1 MKPIDLRVEGIRQGA
16 IEVAR
21 NRLMVVMALFA
32 FGFMTL
38 AGKLVTV
45 GVFQADTTAY
55 RQKAN
60 ANTSLLM
67 ARADIVDRNGV
78 ILATNLKTP
87 SLAVLRSG
95 LRSAPEELAPK
106 IAAIFPGIDEEK
118 ALKILS
124 SQRSHSWIK
133 RNLTPKQEFDVKN
146 IGDPGL
152 VTSDAEKRVY
162 PHGRLLSHILGSVD
176 VDNRPSSGVEAFFN
190 DQLIDPT
197 KSEHPLVLSLDI
209 RLQHILNQVLST
221 EKEKFSARGAAGI
234 ILDVTNGE
242 VLALSSLPDF
252 DPNDTSGPQTA
263 DQMNK
268 VLQGVYELGS
278 GFKTF
283 TIASGLE
290 YNVVDLS
297 DEYDATKPVR
307 IGGFTIHDDH
317 PKNDWLNIPEIFVHS
332 SNIGTLKMA
341 QDIGVDRQ
349 KAFFD
354 KLGLFDITGIE
365 VREKSRPLLPAQ
377 WGPTELATTA
387 YGHGIAVT
395 PLHLA
400 SGVAAMVNGGRLNP
414 ATLLRKDAANI
425 EGVTLASSSK
435 VDVQSSS
442 QVISEET
449 SEVMRNLLH
458 LVVEY
463 GTGKNAKVD
472 GYLIGGKTGTAIKP
486 YEKKDGVRKR
496 GYNKK
501 AVISSFISVFPID
514 EPKYLVF
521 AMLDEPK
528 GIKETFNLISGGMV
542 AAPMVGDIIRRVG
555 PLMGVEPKK
564 QNEFEYDDLMLVSG
578 VKE

>member
-38 AGKLVTV
+38 AGKLILV

-67 ARADIVDRNGV
+67 ARADIIDRNGV

-87 SLAVLRSG
+87 SLALKRSK
-95 LRSAPEELAPK
+95 LRSAPEDLAPK
-106 IAAIFPGIDEEK
+106 IAAIFPGIDEK
-118 ALKILS
+118 QALEILS
-124 SQRSHSWIK
+124 GKRKHTWIK
-133 RNLTPKQEFDVKN
+133 RNLTPKQVLAVYN

-152 VTSDAEKRVY
+152 VTSDGEKRIY
-162 PHGRLLSHILGSVD
+162 PHGRLLSHVLGSVD
-176 VDNRPSSGVEAFFN
+176 IDNKPSSGVEAFFN
-190 DQLIDPT
+190 SQLIDPT
-197 KSEHPLVLSLDI
+197 KSEQPLVLSIDV
-209 RLQHILNQVLST
+209 RLQHILNQELST
-221 EKEKFSARGAAGI
+221 EKERFFARGAAGI

-252 DPNDTSGPQTA
+252 DPNDTFGPQTGE
-263 DQMNK
+263 QMNK
-268 VLQGVYELGS
+268 VLQGRYELGS

-283 TIASGLE
+283 TIASGLDN
-290 YNVVDLS
+290 NVVDLS
-297 DEYDATKPVR
+297 DKYDATKPVR

-317 PKNDWLNIPEIFVHS
+317 AKNKWLNVPEIFVHS
-332 SNIGTLKMA
+332 SNIGTLKLA

-349 KAFFD
+349 KAFFE
-354 KLGLFDITGIE
+354 KLGLFKKTDIE
-365 VREKSRPLLPAQ
+365 VFEKSKPQLPKQ

-400 SGVAAMVNGGRLNP
+400 DGVAAIVNGGRLNP
-414 ATLLRKDAANI
+414 ATLLRKDALHI
-425 EGVTLASSSK
+425 EGAALISSDEADDS
-435 VDVQSSS
+435 VAP
-442 QVISEET
+442 QVISPET

-463 GTGKNAKVD
+463 GTGRGAKVD
-472 GYLIGGKTGTAIKP
+472 GYLIGGKTGTAIKT
-486 YEKKDGVRKR
+486 YEEKNGVRKP
-496 GYNKK
+496 GYNNN
-501 AVISSFISVFPID
+501 AVVSSFISVFPID
-514 EPKYLVF
+514 KPKYLVF
-521 AMLDEPK
+521 VMLDEPK
-528 GIKETFNLISGGMV
+528 RIEEEYRLISGGIV
-542 AAPMVGDIIRRVG
+542 AAPIVGKIIGRVG
-555 PLMGVEPKK
+555 PLMGVEPTR
-564 QNEFEYDDLMLVSG
+564 QNEFEFEELMLVSG